1 MSLYTESLNQGKG
14 QGLGS
19 LDATIERLRNDK
31 ATAEANQNK
40 LYTEF
45 YGLRSQSNFL
55 GSRSRSVAQAYMS
68 ELESLIEE
76 QGKNPSQ
83 ENLRMI
89 ESLKSDATNFLAMAS
104 ASRAA
109 NLTELKTASS
119 DPESY
124 VETLDDMMTEF
135 TTREEG
141 ELAARWDREKGQM
154 VIDYGEGKTGVVYD
168 DAVYGGSDP
177 LAFTKRKV
185 DAVPPLGQWGL
196 TNKNL
201 FTLDNNKEKF
211 LEDFTRRFVLSNGH
225 DKLESP
231 YVNAAIVWYL
241 RENGANLSSPQVI
254 NNVRNEVLSNDEKL
268 EKVLSDYGRAE
279 GEKLYGILSQEAA
292 EEVKRLKASKQP
304 VEKKDPP
311 PSPFGFG
318 VDSNIPP
325 GLRYITSRK
334 NGKTTYIDSQISE
347 LYHFDKPIRPN
358 EEANFRY
365 LIVSANVDVDGSI
378 LIGYVEETEDL
389 LAIPGV
395 PSNQKSIKYQRL
407 RAGDDKGLYSTV
419 KNKLSHMYDPLF
431 KASLDR
437 YNQTAVSENP
447 SKAPS
452 MTAPGRTLEGGGII
466 RNAINS
472 VSNFFTGK

>member
-124 VETLDDMMTEF
+124 VETLEDMMREF

-154 VIDYGEGKTGVVYD
+154 VIDYGGGKTGVVYD

-177 LAFTKRKV
+177 LAFTKRKI
-185 DAVPPLGQWGL
+185 DAVPATGEWAVSKRAIFQY
-196 TNKNL
+196 NKDKKAFVSDVANR
-201 FTLDNNKEKF
+201 
-211 LEDFTRRFVLSNGH
+211 FTRANSLDAN
-225 DKLESP
+225 ESP
-231 YVNAAIVWYL
+231 YVNAAIIYEL
-241 RENGANLSSPQVI
+241 SKMGADLQSTSAMETAR
-254 NNVRNEVLSNDEKL
+254 RNIMSDDKELQRVLEQ
-268 EKVLSDYGRAE
+268 YGILE
-279 GEKLYGILSQEAA
+279 GEKLYGILSQEAE
-292 EEVKRLKASKQP
+292 EEVKRLKASKPP

-311 PSPFGFG
+311 PSPFGDG
-318 VDSNIPP
+318 VDTNIPDSF
-325 GLRYITSRK
+325 RYYESKSSGSTRRV
-334 NGKTTYIDSQISE
+334 TSQISQ
-347 LYHFDKPIRPN
+347 LHYFKDPIEGITQSSFP
-358 EEANFRY
+358 Y
-365 LIVSANVDVDGSI
+365 KILSANVDVDGSI
-378 LIGYVEETEDL
+378 IIGYAVETEDL
-389 LAIPGV
+389 FTGKQPAVNYRRIRLNDDPG
-395 PSNQKSIKYQRL
+395 
-407 RAGDDKGLYSTV
+407 
-419 KNKLSHMYDPLF
+419 LF
-431 KASLDR
+431 KTVQNRLGIYYQKLLKESTTKYER
-437 YNQTAVSENP
+437 TAVSVEP
-447 SKAPS
+447 SVTTTKRS
-452 MTAPGRTLEGGGII
+452 LEGGGII